1 MEIMAGQIAQLN
13 EAMKEKHVLW
23 QAENYKYNTYRR
35 EQKLIA
41 LHNYFL
47 HINKY
52 FRCLES

>member
-13 EAMKEKHVLW
+13 EAMKEKQVLW

-52 FRCLES
+52 FRWLES